1 VAEIDSWVEAQEF
14 QITLDAQGK
23 IIDYIDDDIRRVN
36 TPEERIRQKMT
47 QILHCEF
54 GYPISHIGLE
64 RSINIGREV
73 KRADIVVYNT
83 AEACA
88 SNNQGEIYIIA
99 EIKAPT
105 ILDSDGQLASYMSA
119 SSAQGGFWTNGNKI
133 DFYRKEPRTGNIVS
147 WLGIPKYEQ
156 AWDSIGKY
164 KKSDLIIPVD
174 LKLAFRRCHNAI
186 YRSGIDSEDIALDMV
201 RIILSKI
208 EDEASAK
215 EECDFHITPEEFSDE
230 KARDAACNRVRK
242 LFASVRDRYTDV
254 FTPTEEIT
262 ASNAQLAVVISQLQ
276 QYSFMDSPH
285 DVIGTAYEIYVASHL
300 KGERG
305 QYFTNRLVV
314 NMMVHMAAPSERDII
329 LDPACGS
336 GGFIL
341 AAMNHIFDTIDNS
354 SRSANSKEV
363 LKRNV
368 VHQLFGVDISPKLV
382 KIAKANMLLGK
393 DGHGGIEHANSLDAV
408 SKLSARFNELCG
420 EGKPSIILTNPPFGS
435 GHDLR
440 IKEPSIL
447 AQYRNGHQW
456 EVSSSGDVIYSD
468 KLNDRQ
474 GIAPELL
481 FLEKCLTW
489 IKDGGII
496 GIVMAKGQLDN
507 REALAIRKTICE
519 QAQILAVVNLHEDT
533 FEPFCGSK
541 ASVIFLKKQKQI
553 LLDYRIFMAIS
564 NKVGQ
569 TSRGEAIFKKDSEGN
584 PVIRNGQHILDED
597 LSEIAES
604 YQAFKNGTLVES
616 EFRYTIAFSDLDT
629 DSLSLN
635 PVHYLPQHNAA
646 FRKVITLGESDEF
659 EIHRLGDL
667 ARVYNGPRFKRPYAD
682 FGVTSGPTIRKYYTG
697 TALTQL
703 NSDNVKYLDSAK
715 ASPQVKK
722 QLDALTIYEG
732 YILVSDSGTLGRV
745 TYALK
750 QHDGHVATNNLIRI
764 VVDDVPLR
772 GYLYEFLQSELGQSL
787 MLKNAYGTNQEH
799 LEPDII
805 ADIPIPVPKD
815 RSLVEEIGNKVIS
828 SITELERSIESSKS
842 AKSLLMSTLDKP
854 CEIQHQEH
862 KAVEYNYEQQQD
874 VMKVAEEAA
883 PYGSNAN

>member
-1 VAEIDSWVEAQEF
+1 MAEIDSWIEAQEF

-23 IIDYIDDDIRRVN
+23 IIDYLDNEVRRPN

-54 GYPISHIGLE
+54 GYPTDCIGLE
-64 RSINIGREV
+64 RGINIGREV
-73 KRADIVVYNT
+73 KRADIVIYNN
-83 AEACA
+83 ASACA
-88 SNNQGEIYIIA
+88 SNNQGEIFLIA
-99 EIKAPT
+99 EVKAPT
-105 ILDSDGQLASYMSA
+105 ILDSDGQLTSYMSA

-133 DFYRKEPRTGNIVS
+133 DFYRKETGTGNIVS
-147 WLGIPKYEQ
+147 WLGIPKYQQ

-208 EDEASAK
+208 EDEASAR
-215 EECDFHITPEEFSDE
+215 EECDFHITPEEFADAT
-230 KARDAACNRVRK
+230 ARKAACTRVRR
-242 LFASVRDRYTDV
+242 LFYAVRDRYTDV
-254 FTPTEEIT
+254 FSPTEEIT
-262 ASNAQLAVVISQLQ
+262 ASDNQLAVVISQLQ

-285 DVIGTAYEIYVASHL
+285 DVIGTAYEVYVASHL

-305 QYFTNRLVV
+305 QYFTNRLVI
-314 NMMVHMAAPSERDII
+314 NMMVKMSSPSERDII

-341 AAMNHIFDTIDNS
+341 TAMNYIFDNIDAS
-354 SRSANSKEV
+354 SRTANAKEI

-382 KIAKANMLLGK
+382 KIAKANMLLGR
-393 DGHGGIEHANSLDAV
+393 DGHGGIEHANSLDSV

-420 EGKPSIILTNPPFGS
+420 IGKPSIILTNPPFGS
-435 GHDLR
+435 GYDLR
-440 IKEPSIL
+440 IKEASIL
-447 AQYRNGHQW
+447 SQYKNGHQW
-456 EVSSSGDVIYSD
+456 DLENNGELKYSE

-474 GIAPELL
+474 GVAPELL
-481 FLEKCLTW
+481 FLEKCLEW
-489 IKDGGII
+489 IKEDGII

-507 REALAIRKTICE
+507 REALAIRKTLCK
-519 QAQILAVVNLHEDT
+519 QAQILAVINLHEDT

-541 ASVIFLKKQKQI
+541 ASVIFFKKTQKTPKE
-553 LLDYRIFMAIS
+553 YRIFMAIS

-584 PVIRNGQHILDED
+584 PLIRNGQHILDED
-597 LSEIAES
+597 LSEIADS
-604 YQAFKNGTLVES
+604 YHAFTNGSLVES
-616 EFRYTIAFSDLDT
+616 EFRFTVAFSDLDE

-646 FRKVITLGESDEF
+646 FRKVITLGESDDF

-667 ARVYNGPRFKRPYAD
+667 AHVYNGPRFKRPYAD
-682 FGVTSGPTIRKYYTG
+682 LGVTEGPTIRKYFTG

-715 ASPQVKK
+715 ANKQVKK
-722 QLDALTIYEG
+722 QLDALTIYKG

-745 TYALK
+745 TYALD
-750 QHDGHVATNNLIRI
+750 QHNGHIATNNLIRI
-764 VVDDVPLR
+764 VVDDLPLR

-805 ADIPIPVPKD
+805 AEIPIPLPKD
-815 RSLVEEIGNKVIS
+815 RTVVEQIGNAVIA
-828 SITELERSIESSKS
+828 SINELERSIASSTK
-842 AKSLLMSTLDKP
+842 AKELL
-854 CEIQHQEH
+854 
-862 KAVEYNYEQQQD
+862 YN
-874 VMKVAEEAA
+874 KL
-883 PYGSNAN
+883 NN

>member
-1 VAEIDSWVEAQEF
+1 MADIDSWVEAQEF
-14 QITLDAQGK
+14 QITLDAEGR
-23 IIDYIDDDIRRVN
+23 IIDYLDNEIRRPN
-36 TPEERIRQKMT
+36 TPEERIRQKMV

-54 GYPISHIGLE
+54 GYPTSHIGIE
-64 RSINIGREV
+64 RAVNIGREV
-73 KRADIVVYNT
+73 KRADIIVYNNAT
-83 AEACA
+83 ACA
-88 SNNQGEIYIIA
+88 SNDQGNIQLIA
-99 EIKAPT
+99 ECKAPNV
-105 ILDSDGQLASYMSA
+105 LDSDGQLNSYMSA
-119 SSAQGGFWTNGNKI
+119 TSAQGGFWTNGNKI
-133 DFYRKEPRTGNIVS
+133 DFYRKDLVS
-147 WLGIPKYEQ
+147 GAIISWIGLPKYEQ

-164 KKSDLIIPVD
+164 RKGDLIVPVD

-186 YRSGIDSEDIALDMV
+186 YRTGIDSEDIALDMV

-208 EDEASAK
+208 EDESSAK
-215 EECDFHITPEEFSDE
+215 DECDFHITPEEFNDVH
-230 KARDAACNRVRK
+230 ARDVACERVRK
-242 LFASVRDRYTDV
+242 LFYAVRDRYKDV
-254 FTPTEEIT
+254 FSPTEEIT
-262 ASNAQLAVVISQLQ
+262 ASNSQLAVVISQLQ

-285 DVIGTAYEIYVASHL
+285 DVIGTAYETYVASHL

-314 NMMVHMAAPSERDII
+314 NMMVKMAAPTEKDII

-341 AAMNHIFDTIDNS
+341 TAMNYIFDNIDNS
-354 SRSANSKEV
+354 NRTANAKEV

-393 DGHGGIEHANSLDAV
+393 DGHGGIEHANSLD
-408 SKLSARFNELCG
+408 SINKLSARFNEICG
-420 EGKPSIILTNPPFGS
+420 AKKPRIILTNPPFGS

-440 IKEPSIL
+440 IKEPNIL
-447 AQYRNGHQW
+447 SQYRNGHQW
-456 EVSSSGDVIYSD
+456 EIGADGEVIYSD

-474 GIAPELL
+474 GVAPELL
-481 FLEKCLTW
+481 FMEKCLDW
-489 IKDGGII
+489 VKDDGII

-507 REALAIRKTICE
+507 REALAVRKTVC
-519 QAQILAVVNLHEDT
+519 QKAKILAVVNLHEDT

-541 ASVIFLKKQKQI
+541 ASVIFLQKKAVVPT
-553 LLDYRIFMAIS
+553 DYRIFMAIS

-584 PVIRNGQHILDED
+584 PIIKNGQHVLDED
-597 LSEIAES
+597 LSQIAEA
-604 YQAFKNGTLVES
+604 YQEFKNGVLVES
-616 EFRYTIAFSDLDT
+616 EFRYTVAFSDLDK
-629 DSLSLN
+629 DSLSFN

-646 FRKVITLGESDEF
+646 FRKVITLGEREEF
-659 EIHRLGDL
+659 EIHRLGDI
-667 ARVYNGPRFKRPYAD
+667 ARVFNGPRFKRPYAD
-682 FGVTSGPTIRKYYTG
+682 VGVTSGPTIRKYFTG

-703 NSDNVKYLDSAK
+703 NCDNVKYLDSAK

-722 QLDALTIYEG
+722 QLDALTIHKG

-745 TYALK
+745 TYALS

-764 VVDDVPLR
+764 IVDDIPLR

-805 ADIPIPVPKD
+805 AEIPIPVPKNRD
-815 RSLVEEIGNKVIS
+815 ILEQIGNSVI
-828 SITELERSIESSKS
+828 RSIEELENSIAS
-842 AKSLLMSTLDKP
+842 
-854 CEIQHQEH
+854 
-862 KAVEYNYEQQQD
+862 
-874 VMKVAEEAA
+874 
-883 PYGSNAN
+883 SNAAKDLLITTLE

>member
-1 VAEIDSWVEAQEF
+1 MADIDSWVEAQEF

-23 IIDYIDDDIRRVN
+23 IIDYIDNEVRRPN

-47 QILHCEF
+47 QLLHCEF
-54 GYPISHIGLE
+54 GYPVANIGIE

-73 KRADIVVYNT
+73 KRADIVVYNNS
-83 AEACA
+83 AACA
-88 SNNQGEIYIIA
+88 SNNQGEIYLIA

-105 ILDSDGQLASYMSA
+105 VLDSDGQLISYMSA
-119 SSAQGGFWTNGNKI
+119 TSAQGGFWTNGNKI
-133 DFYRKEPRTGNIVS
+133 DFYRKDPETGSVIS
-147 WLGIPKYEQ
+147 WLGIPKFEQ

-164 KKSDLIIPVD
+164 KKSDLIVPVD

-208 EDEASAK
+208 EDESSAK
-215 EECDFHITPEEFSDE
+215 EECEFHITPEEFASE
-230 KARDAACNRVRK
+230 RARDAACTRVRN
-242 LFASVRDRYTDV
+242 LFKSVRDRYTDV
-254 FTPTEEIT
+254 FSSSEAIT

-314 NMMVHMAAPSERDII
+314 NMMVKMAAPNERDII

-341 AAMNHIFDTIDNS
+341 SAMNYIFDNIDNS
-354 SRSANSKEV
+354 SRSTNSKEI

-393 DGHGGIEHANSLDAV
+393 DGHGGIEHANSLDSV
-408 SKLSARFNELCG
+408 EKLSAHFNELCG
-420 EGKPSIILTNPPFGS
+420 IEKPSIILTNPPFGS

-440 IKEPSIL
+440 IKDPLIL
-447 AQYRNGHQW
+447 SQYKNGYQW
-456 EVSSSGDVIYSD
+456 EIANDGSIVYSE

-481 FLEKCLTW
+481 FIEKCLSW
-489 IKDGGII
+489 VKEDGII

-507 REALAIRKTICE
+507 REAFAIRKTLCS
-519 QAQILAVVNLHEDT
+519 QAQILAVINLHEDT

-541 ASVIFLKKQKQI
+541 ASVIFLRKQKSI
-553 LLDYRIFMAIS
+553 PSDYRIFMAIS

-569 TSRGEAIFKKDSEGN
+569 TSRGEAIFKKDAEGN
-584 PVIRNGQHILDED
+584 PVIRNGQHIIDED
-597 LSEIAES
+597 LSEIADS
-604 YQAFKNGTLVES
+604 YQDFKNGALIEN
-616 EFRYTIAFSDLDT
+616 EFRYTLAFSDLDPDT
-629 DSLSLN
+629 LSLN

-646 FRKVITLGESDEF
+646 FRKVITLGESDNF
-659 EIHRLGDL
+659 EVHRLGDL
-667 ARVYNGPRFKRPYAD
+667 ARVYNGPRFKRPYAEL
-682 FGVTSGPTIRKYYTG
+682 GVTSGPTIRKYFTG

-715 ASPQVKK
+715 ATPQVKK
-722 QLDALTIYEG
+722 QLDALTIYRG

-745 TYALK
+745 TYALS

-764 VVDDVPLR
+764 VVDDIPLR

-805 ADIPIPVPKD
+805 SDIPIPVPKN
-815 RSLVEEIGNKVIS
+815 RNVIEEIGNAVIT
-828 SITELERSIESSKS
+828 SIDELENSIASSNS
-842 AKSLLMSTLDKP
+842 AKTLLQSALI
-854 CEIQHQEH
+854 E
-862 KAVEYNYEQQQD
+862 
-874 VMKVAEEAA
+874 
-883 PYGSNAN
+883 

>member
-1 VAEIDSWVEAQEF
+1 MADIDSWVESQEF
-14 QITLDAQGK
+14 QITLDAEGR
-23 IIDYIDDDIRRVN
+23 IIDYLDNEIRRPN
-36 TPEERIRQKMT
+36 TPEERIRQKMV

-54 GYPISHIGLE
+54 GYPTSHIGIE
-64 RSINIGREV
+64 RAVNIGREV
-73 KRADIVVYNT
+73 KRADIIVYNNAT
-83 AEACA
+83 ACS
-88 SNNQGEIYIIA
+88 SNDQGNIRLIA
-99 EIKAPT
+99 ECKAPNV
-105 ILDSDGQLASYMSA
+105 LDSDGQLNSYMSA
-119 SSAQGGFWTNGNKI
+119 TSAQGGFWTNGNKI
-133 DFYRKEPRTGNIVS
+133 DFYRKDLVS
-147 WLGIPKYEQ
+147 GAIISWIGLPKYEQ

-164 KKSDLIIPVD
+164 RKGDLIVPVD

-186 YRSGIDSEDIALDMV
+186 YRTGIDSEDIALDMV

-208 EDEASAK
+208 EDESSAND
-215 EECDFHITPEEFSDE
+215 ECDFHITPEEFNDVH
-230 KARDAACNRVRK
+230 ARDVACERVRK
-242 LFASVRDRYTDV
+242 LFYAVRDRYKDV
-254 FTPTEEIT
+254 FSTTEEIT
-262 ASNAQLAVVISQLQ
+262 ASNSQLAVVISQLQ

-285 DVIGTAYEIYVASHL
+285 DVIGTAYETYVASHL

-314 NMMVHMAAPSERDII
+314 NMMVKMAAPTEKDII

-341 AAMNHIFDTIDNS
+341 TAMNYIFDNIDNS
-354 SRSANSKEV
+354 NRTANVKEV

-393 DGHGGIEHANSLDAV
+393 DGHGGIEHANSLD
-408 SKLSARFNELCG
+408 SINKLSARFNEICG
-420 EGKPSIILTNPPFGS
+420 AKKPRIILTNPPFGS

-440 IKEPSIL
+440 IKEPNIL
-447 AQYRNGHQW
+447 SQYRNGHQW
-456 EVSSSGDVIYSD
+456 EIGADGEVIYSD

-474 GIAPELL
+474 GVAPELL
-481 FLEKCLTW
+481 FMEKCLDW
-489 IKDGGII
+489 VKDDGII

-507 REALAIRKTICE
+507 REALAVRKTVC
-519 QAQILAVVNLHEDT
+519 QKAKILAVVNLHEDT

-541 ASVIFLKKQKQI
+541 ASVIFLQKKAVVPT
-553 LLDYRIFMAIS
+553 DYRIFMAIS

-584 PVIRNGQHILDED
+584 PIIKNGQHVLDED
-597 LSEIAES
+597 LSQIAEA
-604 YQAFKNGTLVES
+604 YQEFKNGVLVES
-616 EFRYTIAFSDLDT
+616 EFRYTVAFSDLDK
-629 DSLSLN
+629 DSLSFN

-646 FRKVITLGESDEF
+646 FRKVITLGEREEF
-659 EIHRLGDL
+659 EIHRLGDI
-667 ARVYNGPRFKRPYAD
+667 ARVFNGPRFKRPYAD
-682 FGVTSGPTIRKYYTG
+682 VGVTSGPTIRKYFTG

-703 NSDNVKYLDSAK
+703 NCDNVKYLDSAK

-722 QLDALTIYEG
+722 QLDALTIHKG

-745 TYALK
+745 TYALS

-764 VVDDVPLR
+764 IVDDIPLR

-805 ADIPIPVPKD
+805 AEIPIPVPKNRD
-815 RSLVEEIGNKVIS
+815 ILEQIGNSVI
-828 SITELERSIESSKS
+828 RSIEELENSIAS
-842 AKSLLMSTLDKP
+842 
-854 CEIQHQEH
+854 
-862 KAVEYNYEQQQD
+862 
-874 VMKVAEEAA
+874 
-883 PYGSNAN
+883 SNAAKDLLITTLE

>member
-1 VAEIDSWVEAQEF
+1 MAEIDSWVEAQEF

-23 IIDYIDDDIRRVN
+23 IIDYIDNQTRRPN

-54 GYPISHIGLE
+54 GYPVAHIGLE
-64 RSINIGREV
+64 RSIHIGREV
-73 KRADIVVYNT
+73 KRADIVVYNS
-83 AEACA
+83 ADACA
-88 SNNQGEIYIIA
+88 ANNQGEIYLIA

-105 ILDSDGQLASYMSA
+105 VSDSDEQLTSYISA

-133 DFYRKEPRTGNIVS
+133 DFYRKEAGTGQIIT

-164 KKSDLIIPVD
+164 KKSDLIVPVD

-215 EECDFHITPEEFSDE
+215 EECDFHITPEEFADE
-230 KARDAACNRVRK
+230 GARDAACSRVRR
-242 LFASVRDRYTDV
+242 LFEAVRDRYTDV

-314 NMMVHMAAPSERDII
+314 NMMVKMAAPTERDII

-341 AAMNHIFDTIDNS
+341 AAMNYIFDNIDKS
-354 SRSANSKEV
+354 SRSANAKEV
-363 LKRNV
+363 LKRNTV
-368 VHQLFGVDISPKLV
+368 YRLFGVDISPKLV

-393 DGHGGIEHANSLDAV
+393 DGHGGIEHANSLDSV
-408 SKLSARFNELCG
+408 SNLSARFNELCG
-420 EGKPSIILTNPPFGS
+420 VGKPSIILTNPPFGS

-440 IKEPSIL
+440 IKEDSIL
-447 AQYRNGHQW
+447 SQYRNGHQW
-456 EVSSSGDVIYSD
+456 EVAESGEILYSD

-474 GIAPELL
+474 GVAPELL
-481 FLEKCLTW
+481 FLEKCLAW
-489 IKDGGII
+489 VKEGGII

-507 REALAIRKTICE
+507 REALAVRKTICRR
-519 QAQILAVVNLHEDT
+519 AQILAVINLHEDT

-541 ASVIFLKKQKQI
+541 ASVIFLRKQREVPA
-553 LLDYRIFMAIS
+553 DYRIFMAIS

-569 TSRGEAIFKKDSEGN
+569 TSRGEAIFKKDAEGS
-584 PVIRNGQHILDED
+584 PVIRSGQHILDED

-604 YQAFKNGTLVES
+604 YQEFKNGTLTES
-616 EFRYTIAFSDLDT
+616 EFRYTVAFSDLDSE
-629 DSLSLN
+629 SLSLN
-635 PVHYLPQHNAA
+635 PVRYLPQHNAA
-646 FRKVITLGESDEF
+646 LRKVITLGESDKF
-659 EIHRLGDL
+659 EIHRLGDI

-682 FGVTSGPTIRKYYTG
+682 FGVTSGPTIRKYFTG

-703 NSDNVKYLDSAK
+703 NSDNVKYLDTAK
-715 ASPQVKK
+715 ANVQVKK
-722 QLDALTIYEG
+722 QLDALTIYQG

-745 TYALK
+745 TYALS

-764 VVDDVPLR
+764 VVDDIPLR

-815 RSLVEEIGNKVIS
+815 RAVIEEIGNTVIH
-828 SITELERSIESSKS
+828 SIAELERSIAFGNN
-842 AKSLLMSTLDKP
+842 AKSLL
-854 CEIQHQEH
+854 Q
-862 KAVEYNYEQQQD
+862 
-874 VMKVAEEAA
+874 
-883 PYGSNAN
+883 NALGD

>member
-1 VAEIDSWVEAQEF
+1 MAEIDSWVEAQEF

-23 IIDYIDDDIRRVN
+23 IIDYIDNSIRRQN
-36 TPEERIRQKMT
+36 TPEERIRQKMV
-47 QILHCEF
+47 QILHCEL
-54 GYPISHIGLE
+54 GYPISHIGIE
-64 RSINIGREV
+64 RSINIGREI
-73 KRADIVVYNT
+73 KRADIVVYNSPL
-83 AEACA
+83 ACA
-88 SNNQGEIYIIA
+88 NNNQGEIYLIS

-105 ILDSDGQLASYMSA
+105 VSDTDGQLISYMSA

-133 DFYRKEPRTGNIVS
+133 IFYRKDKSGNLID
-147 WLGIPKYEQ
+147 WLGVPKYQQ

-164 KKSDLIIPVD
+164 KKSDLIVPVD

-208 EDEASAK
+208 EDEASSRD
-215 EECDFHITPEEFSDE
+215 ECDFHITPEEFAKDST
-230 KARDAACNRVRK
+230 RDAACTRVRK
-242 LFASVRDRYTDV
+242 LFCAVRDRYKDV
-254 FTPTEEIT
+254 FSPNEEIT

-314 NMMVHMAAPSERDII
+314 NMMVKMAAPTEKDII

-336 GGFIL
+336 VGFIL
-341 AAMNHIFDTIDNS
+341 TAMNYIFDCIDNS

-393 DGHGGIEHANSLDAV
+393 DGHGGIEHANSLDDV
-408 SKLSARFNELCG
+408 SKLSAHFNEICG
-420 EGKPSIILTNPPFGS
+420 LGKPDIILTNPPFGS

-440 IKEPSIL
+440 VKEPGIL
-447 AQYRNGHQW
+447 SQYRVGFQW
-456 EVSSSGDVIYSD
+456 EISDNGDIDYSD

-481 FLEKCLTW
+481 FLEKCLEW
-489 IKDGGII
+489 VKDDGII

-507 REALAIRKTICE
+507 REAFAVRKTICKK
-519 QAQILAVVNLHEDT
+519 AKILAVINLHEDT

-541 ASVIFLKKQKQI
+541 ASVIFLQKAKKI
-553 LLDYRIFMAIS
+553 PTDYRIFMAIS

-569 TSRGEAIFKKDSEGN
+569 TSRGEAIFKKDSDGS
-584 PVIRNGQHILDED
+584 PIIKNGQHILDED

-604 YQAFKNGTLVES
+604 YQAFKTGSLVES

-629 DSLSLN
+629 DTLSLN

-646 FRKVITLGESDEF
+646 FKRVITLGEGDDF

-667 ARVYNGPRFKRPYAD
+667 ANVYNGPRFKRPYAD
-682 FGVTSGPTIRKYYTG
+682 LGVKSGPNIRKYFTG

-703 NSDNVKYLDSAK
+703 NCDNVKYLDSSK

-722 QLDALTIYEG
+722 QLEALTIYKG

-745 TYALK
+745 TYALQ

-764 VVDDVPLR
+764 VVDDLSLR

-799 LEPDII
+799 LEPDVI
-805 ADIPIPVPKD
+805 AEIPIPVPKD
-815 RSLVEEIGNKVIS
+815 GSIIDRIGKSVIE
-828 SITELERSIESSKS
+828 SIECLERSILANDN
-842 AKSLLMSTLDKP
+842 AKAQLL
-854 CEIQHQEH
+854 
-862 KAVEYNYEQQQD
+862 
-874 VMKVAEEAA
+874 
-883 PYGSNAN
+883 NALKE

>member
-1 VAEIDSWVEAQEF
+1 MAEIDSWVEAQEF

-23 IIDYIDDDIRRVN
+23 IIDYIDNSIRRPN

-47 QILHCEF
+47 QILHGEF
-54 GYPISHIGLE
+54 GYPIANIGLE
-64 RSINIGREV
+64 RGINIGREI
-73 KRADIVVYNT
+73 KRADIVVYNNAT
-83 AEACA
+83 ACA
-88 SNNQGEIYIIA
+88 SNNQGEIYLIA

-105 ILDSDGQLASYMSA
+105 VKESDGQLASYMSA

-133 DFYRKEPRTGNIVS
+133 DFYRKEVGTGKIIS
-147 WLGIPKYEQ
+147 WIGIPKCEQ
-156 AWDSIGKY
+156 TWDSIGKY
-164 KKSDLIIPVD
+164 KKSDLIVPVD

-215 EECDFHITPEEFSDE
+215 EECDFHITPEEFANE
-230 KARDAACNRVRK
+230 TARNVACMRVRH
-242 LFASVRDRYTDV
+242 LFYNVRDRYKDV
-254 FTPTEEIT
+254 FMPTEEIT
-262 ASNAQLAVVISQLQ
+262 ASNVQLAIVIAQLQ

-314 NMMVHMAAPSERDII
+314 NMMVKMAAPTEKDII

-341 AAMNHIFDTIDNS
+341 TAMNYIFDNIDNS
-354 SRSANSKEV
+354 TRSVNSKEV

-368 VHQLFGVDISPKLV
+368 VHQLFGIDISPKLV

-393 DGHGGIEHANSLDAV
+393 DGHGGIEHANSLDSV
-408 SKLSARFNELCG
+408 STLSAHFNELCG
-420 EGKPSIILTNPPFGS
+420 IEKPNIILTNPPFGS

-440 IKEPSIL
+440 IKEANIL
-447 AQYRNGHQW
+447 SQYKNGYQW
-456 EVSSSGDVIYSD
+456 ETSANGNIVYSD
-468 KLNDRQ
+468 KLNERQ

-481 FLEKCLTW
+481 FLEKCLKW
-489 IKDGGII
+489 VKEDGII

-507 REALAIRKTICE
+507 REAFAIRKTICT

-541 ASVIFLKKQKQI
+541 ASVIFLRKQAHI
-553 LLDYRIFMAIS
+553 PSDYRIFMAIS

-569 TSRGEAIFKKDSEGN
+569 TSRGESIFKKDAEGN
-584 PVIRNGQHILDED
+584 PIIRNGQHILDED
-597 LSEIAES
+597 LSEIAQS
-604 YQAFKNGTLVES
+604 YKEFQNGTLVES
-616 EFRYTIAFSDLDT
+616 EFRYTISFSELDSDT
-629 DSLSLN
+629 VSLN
-635 PVHYLPQHNAA
+635 PVHYLPQYNAA
-646 FRKVITLGESDEF
+646 FRRVITLGESDDF

-682 FGVTSGPTIRKYYTG
+682 LGVTSGPTIRKYFTG

-715 ASPQVKK
+715 ANSQVKK
-722 QLDALTIYEG
+722 QLEALTIYRG

-745 TYALK
+745 TYALT
-750 QHDGHVATNNLIRI
+750 QHDGHVATNNLIRV
-764 VVDDVPLR
+764 VVDDISLR
-772 GYLYEFLQSELGQSL
+772 GYIYEFLQSELGQSL

-805 ADIPIPVPKD
+805 AEIPIPVPKD
-815 RSLVEEIGNKVIS
+815 RKIVEKIGNMVIAS
-828 SITELERSIESSKS
+828 VDELERSITSGNG
-842 AKSLLMSTLDKP
+842 AKSLLLSILG
-854 CEIQHQEH
+854 Q
-862 KAVEYNYEQQQD
+862 
-874 VMKVAEEAA
+874 
-883 PYGSNAN
+883 

>member
-1 VAEIDSWVEAQEF
+1 MAETDSWVEAQEF
-14 QITLDAQGK
+14 QITLDSQGK
-23 IIDYIDDDIRRVN
+23 IIDYLDNDVRRSN
-36 TPEERIRQKMT
+36 TPEERIRQKMV
-47 QILHCEF
+47 QIVHCEF
-54 GYPISHIGLE
+54 GYPLTHIGLE
-64 RSINIGREV
+64 RAINMGRET
-73 KRADIVVYNT
+73 KRADIVIYNT
-83 AEACA
+83 ATACA
-88 SNNQGEIYIIA
+88 SNDQGNIFLIA
-99 EIKAPT
+99 EVKSPS
-105 ILDSDGQLASYMSA
+105 ILDSDGQLNSYMSA
-119 SSAQGGFWTNGNKI
+119 TSAQGGFWTNGNKI
-133 DFYRKEPRTGNIVS
+133 DFYRKDLSTGIINS
-147 WLGIPKYEQ
+147 WLGLPKYQQ

-208 EDEASAK
+208 EDESSAN
-215 EECDFHITPEEFSDE
+215 EECTFHITPEEFENDRM
-230 KARDAACNRVRK
+230 KDAACTRVRK
-242 LFASVRDRYTDV
+242 LFNSVRDRYKDV
-254 FTPTEEIT
+254 FSATEEIT
-262 ASNAQLAVVISQLQ
+262 ASNSQLAVVISQLQ

-314 NMMVHMAAPSERDII
+314 NMMVKMAAPTEKDII

-341 AAMNHIFDTIDNS
+341 TAMNYIFDCIDSS
-354 SRSANSKEV
+354 SRTANAKEV

-368 VHQLFGVDISPKLV
+368 VHQLFGIDISPKLV

-393 DGHGGIEHANSLDAV
+393 DGHGGIEHANSLDKV
-408 SKLSARFNELCG
+408 NKLTARFIELCG
-420 EGKPSIILTNPPFGS
+420 IGKPNIILTNPPFGS

-440 IKEPSIL
+440 IKEPTIL
-447 AQYRNGHQW
+447 SQYKNGYQW
-456 EVSSSGDVIYSD
+456 DIGENGWPIYSE

-474 GIAPELL
+474 GVAPELL
-481 FLEKCLTW
+481 FLEKCLDW
-489 IKDGGII
+489 VKDEGIV

-507 REALAIRKTICE
+507 REALSVRKTVCHK
-519 QAQILAVVNLHEDT
+519 AQILAVINLHEDT

-541 ASVIFLKKQKQI
+541 ASVIFLKKTKKI
-553 LLDYRIFMAIS
+553 PTDYRIFMAIS

-584 PVIRNGQHILDED
+584 PIIKAGQHILDED
-597 LSEIAES
+597 LSEIANS
-604 YQAFKNGTLVES
+604 YHSFVNGTLIES
-616 EFRYTIAFSDLDT
+616 EFRYTVAFSELDST
-629 DSLSLN
+629 SLSLN

-646 FRKVITLGESDEF
+646 FMKVLMLGEREDF

-667 ARVYNGPRFKRPYAD
+667 ANVFNGPRFKRPYAEL
-682 FGVTSGPTIRKYYTG
+682 GITSGPTIRKYFTG

-703 NSDNVKYLDSAK
+703 NSENVKYLDDSK

-722 QLDALTIYEG
+722 QLDALTIYKG

-745 TYALK
+745 TYALS

-764 VVDDVPLR
+764 VTEDIPLR
-772 GYLYEFLQSELGQSL
+772 GYLYQFLQSELGQSL

-799 LEPDII
+799 LEPDVI
-805 ADIPIPVPKD
+805 AEIPIPIPKD
-815 RSLVEEIGNKVIS
+815 RSLIEKIGNTVIK
-828 SITELERSIESSKS
+828 SIDELECSIEAGND
-842 AKSLLMSTLDKP
+842 AKSILL
-854 CEIQHQEH
+854 
-862 KAVEYNYEQQQD
+862 
-874 VMKVAEEAA
+874 AA
-883 PYGSNAN
+883 LE

>member
-1 VAEIDSWVEAQEF
+1 MIKGDYPMAELENWIEAQEF
-14 QITLDAQGK
+14 QITLDSQGK
-23 IIDYIDDDIRRVN
+23 IIDYIDNEIHRSN

-54 GYPISHIGLE
+54 GYPIENIGIE
-64 RSINIGREV
+64 RCINIGREI
-73 KRADIVVYNT
+73 KRADIVIYNN
-83 AEACA
+83 ASACA
-88 SNNQGEIYIIA
+88 DNRQGEIFLIA
-99 EIKAPT
+99 EIKSPA
-105 ILDSDGQLASYMSA
+105 ILDSDGQLDSYISA
-119 SSAQGGFWTNGNKI
+119 SSAQGGFWTNGNRI
-133 DFYRKEPRTGNIVS
+133 DFYRKDTTSGTIIP

-164 KKSDLIIPVD
+164 KKSDLIVPVD

-208 EDEASAK
+208 EDEASPK
-215 EECDFHITPEEFSDE
+215 EECDFHITPEEFADDN
-230 KARDAACNRVRK
+230 ARDAACNRVRH
-242 LFASVRDRYTDV
+242 LFSAVRDRYKDV
-254 FTPTEEIT
+254 FSPSEGIT

-314 NMMVHMAAPSERDII
+314 NMMVKMAAPTEKDII

-336 GGFIL
+336 GGFL
-341 AAMNHIFDTIDNS
+341 LNAMNYLFDSIDKS
-354 SRSANSKEV
+354 SRSNNAKEV
-363 LKRNV
+363 LKRNI
-368 VHQLFGVDISPKLV
+368 VHQLFGIDISPKLV

-393 DGHGGIEHANSLDAV
+393 DGHIGIEHGNSLDSI
-408 SKLSARFNELCG
+408 SKLSTRFNELCG
-420 EGKPSIILTNPPFGS
+420 IEKPSIILTNPPFGA

-447 AQYRNGHQW
+447 AQYKNGHQW
-456 EVSSSGDVIYSD
+456 ELLNNKEIKYSE

-481 FLEKCLTW
+481 FLEKCLAW
-489 IKDGGII
+489 IREGGII

-507 REALAIRKTICE
+507 REAFAIRKTICS
-519 QAQILAVVNLHEDT
+519 QAQILAVINLHEDT

-541 ASVIFLKKQKQI
+541 ASVIFLKKQKHIQP
-553 LLDYRIFMAIS
+553 DYRIFMAIS

-597 LSEIAES
+597 LSEIADS
-604 YQAFKNGTLVES
+604 YLNFKNGSLIES
-616 EFRYTIAFSDLDT
+616 EFRYTIAYSDLDSET
-629 DSLSLN
+629 LSLN

-646 FRKVITLGESDEF
+646 LRKVLTLGESDHF

-682 FGVTSGPTIRKYYTG
+682 FGITSGPTIRKYFTG

-715 ASPQVKK
+715 ANAQVKK
-722 QLDALTIYEG
+722 QLDALTIHQG

-745 TYALK
+745 TYALS

-764 VVDDVPLR
+764 VIDDIPLR
-772 GYLYEFLQSELGQSL
+772 GYIYEFLQSELGQSL

-805 ADIPIPVPKD
+805 ADIPIPVPKE
-815 RSLVEEIGNKVIS
+815 RALLEQIGTSVIA
-828 SITELERSIESSKS
+828 SIEELEKSISLRNAAGNLLSS
-842 AKSLLMSTLDKP
+842 AIGD
-854 CEIQHQEH
+854 
-862 KAVEYNYEQQQD
+862 
-874 VMKVAEEAA
+874 
-883 PYGSNAN
+883 

>member
-1 VAEIDSWVEAQEF
+1 
-14 QITLDAQGK
+14 
-23 IIDYIDDDIRRVN
+23 
-36 TPEERIRQKMT
+36 M
-47 QILHCEF
+47 
-54 GYPISHIGLE
+54 
-64 RSINIGREV
+64 
-73 KRADIVVYNT
+73 
-83 AEACA
+83 
-88 SNNQGEIYIIA
+88 IA
-99 EIKAPT
+99 EVKAPT
-105 ILDSDGQLASYMSA
+105 ILDSDGQLVSYMSA
-119 SSAQGGFWTNGNKI
+119 SSAQGGFWTNGNRI
-133 DFYRKEPRTGNIVS
+133 DFYRKETGTGNIIS
-147 WLGIPKYEQ
+147 WLGIPKHEQ

-215 EECDFHITPEEFSDE
+215 EECDFHITPEEFADE
-230 KARDAACNRVRK
+230 AARNVACARVRR
-242 LFASVRDRYTDV
+242 LFAAVRDRYTDV
-254 FTPTEEIT
+254 FSPTEEIT

-285 DVIGTAYEIYVASHL
+285 DVIGTAYEVYVASHL

-305 QYFTNRLVV
+305 QYFTNRLVI
-314 NMMVHMAAPSERDII
+314 NMMVRMAAPTERDII

-341 AAMNHIFDTIDNS
+341 SAMNYVFDTIDKS
-354 SRSANSKEV
+354 SRSLTAKEV

-368 VHQLFGVDISPKLV
+368 VHQLFGIDISPKLV

-393 DGHGGIEHANSLDAV
+393 DGHGGIEHANSLDSIV
-408 SKLSARFNELCG
+408 KLSPHFNDLCG
-420 EGKPSIILTNPPFGS
+420 LGKPSIILTNPPFGS

-440 IKEPSIL
+440 IKERIIL
-447 AQYRNGHQW
+447 SQYKSGYQW
-456 EVSSSGDVIYSD
+456 EVSDSGDIIYSD
-468 KLNDRQ
+468 RLNDKQ

-481 FLEKCLTW
+481 FLEKCLEW
-489 IKDGGII
+489 VKEGGIV

-507 REALAIRKTICE
+507 REALAVRKMICRR
-519 QAQILAVVNLHEDT
+519 AQILAVINLHEDT

-541 ASVIFLKKQKQI
+541 ASVIFMRKQSQI
-553 LLDYRIFMAIS
+553 LPDYRIFMAIS

-569 TSRGEAIFKKDSEGN
+569 TSRGEAIFKKDAEGN
-584 PVIRNGQHILDED
+584 PVIRNGQHLLDED
-597 LSEIAES
+597 LSEIADS
-604 YQAFKNGTLVES
+604 YQAFKNGTLIES
-616 EFRYTIAFSDLDT
+616 EFRYTIAFSDLDP

-646 FRKVITLGESDEF
+646 FRKVITLGESDDF

-667 ARVYNGPRFKRPYAD
+667 AHVFNGPRFKRPYAD
-682 FGVTSGPTIRKYYTG
+682 LGVTSGLTIRKYFTG

-703 NSDNVKYLDSAK
+703 NSDNVKYLDSSK
-715 ASPQVKK
+715 ASKQVKK
-722 QLDALTIYEG
+722 QLEALTIYRG
-732 YILVSDSGTLGRV
+732 YILISDSGTLGRV
-745 TYALK
+745 TYALS
-750 QHDGHVATNNLIRI
+750 QHDGHVATNNLIRV
-764 VVDDVPLR
+764 VVDDIPLR

-815 RSLVEEIGNKVIS
+815 RAIVKQIGETVIS
-828 SITELERSIESSKS
+828 SIEELERSIVSSTS
-842 AKSLLMSTLDKP
+842 AKNMLLSTLGD
-854 CEIQHQEH
+854 
-862 KAVEYNYEQQQD
+862 
-874 VMKVAEEAA
+874 
-883 PYGSNAN
+883 

>member
-1 VAEIDSWVEAQEF
+1 MAEIDSWVEAQEF
-14 QITLDAQGK
+14 QITLDSQGK
-23 IIDYIDDDIRRVN
+23 IIDYLMPETKRLN
-36 TPEERIRQKMT
+36 TPEERIRQKMV
-47 QILHCEF
+47 QIIHCEF
-54 GYPISHIGLE
+54 GYPKELIGLE
-64 RSINIGREV
+64 RGINIGREV
-73 KRADIVVYNT
+73 KRADIVIYNT
-83 AEACA
+83 PEACA
-88 SNNQGEIYIIA
+88 SNDQGNIYIVA
-99 EIKAPT
+99 ETKAPT
-105 ILDSDGQLASYMSA
+105 VLESDGQLDSYMSA

-133 DFYRKEPRTGNIVS
+133 DFYRKDLKTGAIES
-147 WLGIPKYEQ
+147 WLGIPKYQQ

-208 EDEASAK
+208 EDEASAND
-215 EECDFHITPEEFSDE
+215 ECEFHITPEEFAKKES
-230 KARDAACNRVRK
+230 RDAACDRVRR
-242 LFASVRDRYTDV
+242 LFAAVRDRYQDV
-254 FTPTEEIT
+254 FSPTEEIT
-262 ASNAQLAVVISQLQ
+262 ASNGQLAIVISQLQ

-285 DVIGTAYEIYVASHL
+285 DVIGTAYEVYVASHL

-314 NMMVHMAAPSERDII
+314 NMMVKMVNPSARDII

-341 AAMNHIFDTIDNS
+341 TAMNYIFDKIDNS
-354 SRSANSKEV
+354 SRTANAKEV

-393 DGHGGIEHANSLDAV
+393 DGHGGIEHANSLDDV
-408 SKLSARFNELCG
+408 KNLSARFNDICG
-420 EGKPSIILTNPPFGS
+420 IEKPDIILTNPPFGS

-440 IKEPSIL
+440 IKDPAIL
-447 AQYRNGHQW
+447 SQYENGHQW
-456 EVSSSGDVIYSD
+456 VVNKDNEILYSN

-481 FLEKCLTW
+481 FVEKCLKW
-489 IKDGGII
+489 VKPNGII

-507 REALAIRKTICE
+507 REALAVRRMICDK
-519 QAQILAVVNLHEDT
+519 AQILAVVNLHEDT

-541 ASVIFLKKQKQI
+541 ASVIFLQKKI
-553 LLDYRIFMAIS
+553 SVPSDYRIFMAIS

-584 PVIRNGQHILDED
+584 PIVKNGHHVLDED
-597 LSEIAES
+597 LSDIADS
-604 YQAFKNGTLVES
+604 YNNFKEGNLVEN
-616 EFRYTIAFSDLDT
+616 EFRYTIAFSDLDK
-629 DSLSLN
+629 DLWSFN

-646 FRKVITLGESDEF
+646 FKRVITLGERDDF
-659 EIHRLGDL
+659 EIHRLGDI
-667 ARVYNGPRFKRPYAD
+667 ANVFNGPRFKRPYAD
-682 FGVTSGPTIRKYYTG
+682 TGVTEGPTIRKYFTG

-715 ASPQVKK
+715 ATKQQKK
-722 QLDALTIYEG
+722 QLDALTIYKG

-745 TYALK
+745 TYALE
-750 QHDGHVATNNLIRI
+750 QHNGHVATNNLIRI
-764 VVDDVPLR
+764 VVDDLALR
-772 GYLYEFLQSELGQSL
+772 GYLYEFLQSSLGQSL

-815 RSLVEEIGNKVIS
+815 RKKLEEIGLAVIN
-828 SITELERSIESSKS
+828 SIDELEKSI
-842 AKSLLMSTLDKP
+842 SLGKQARLLLDKT
-854 CEIQHQEH
+854 
-862 KAVEYNYEQQQD
+862 
-874 VMKVAEEAA
+874 MK
-883 PYGSNAN
+883 

>member
-1 VAEIDSWVEAQEF
+1 MGEIDSWVEAQEF

-23 IIDYIDDDIRRVN
+23 IIDYIDSEIRRPN

-54 GYPISHIGLE
+54 GYPLANIGLE
-64 RSINIGREV
+64 RSIHIGREI
-73 KRADIVVYNT
+73 KRADIVVYNN
-83 AEACA
+83 AAACV
-88 SNNQGEIYIIA
+88 SNNQGEIYLVA
-99 EIKAPT
+99 EAKAPN
-105 ILDSDGQLASYMSA
+105 ILDSDGQMFSYISA

-133 DFYRKEPRTGNIVS
+133 DFYRKESRTGNIIS

-164 KKSDLIIPVD
+164 KKSDLIVPVD

-215 EECDFHITPEEFSDE
+215 DECDFHITPEEFANA
-230 KARDAACNRVRK
+230 KARDAACARVRR
-242 LFASVRDRYTDV
+242 LFNAVRDRYTDV

-285 DVIGTAYEIYVASHL
+285 DVIGTAYETYVASHL

-305 QYFTNRLVV
+305 QYFTNRLVI
-314 NMMVHMAAPSERDII
+314 NMMVKMAAPTERDII

-341 AAMNHIFDTIDNS
+341 SAMNYVFDCIDKS
-354 SRSANSKEV
+354 SRSSNSKEV

-393 DGHGGIEHANSLDAV
+393 DGHGGIEHANSLDSI
-408 SKLSARFNELCG
+408 SKLSAHFNELCG
-420 EGKPSIILTNPPFGS
+420 IEKPSIILTKPPFGS

-447 AQYRNGHQW
+447 IQYKNGYQW
-456 EVSSSGDVIYSD
+456 DVSEKGNIVYSD

-481 FLEKCLTW
+481 FLEKCLAW
-489 IKDGGII
+489 VKDGGII

-507 REALAIRKTICE
+507 REALAIRKTVCN
-519 QAQILAVVNLHEDT
+519 QAQILAVINLHEDT

-541 ASVIFLKKQKQI
+541 ASVIFLKKQKHI
-553 LLDYRIFMAIS
+553 SPDYRIFMAIS

-584 PVIRNGQHILDED
+584 PIIRNGQHILDED
-597 LSEIAES
+597 LSEIADS
-604 YQAFKNGTLVES
+604 YLEFKNGTLVES
-616 EFRYTIAFSDLDT
+616 EFRYTIAFSDLDS

-646 FRKVITLGESDEF
+646 FRKVITLGESDDF

-667 ARVYNGPRFKRPYAD
+667 ARVFNGPRFKRPYAD
-682 FGVTSGPTIRKYYTG
+682 LGVTSGPTIRKYYTG

-715 ASPQVKK
+715 ASPQVRK
-722 QLDALTIYEG
+722 QLDALTIYRG

-745 TYALK
+745 TYALS
-750 QHDGHVATNNLIRI
+750 QHNGHVATNNLIRI
-764 VVDDVPLR
+764 VVDDIPLR
-772 GYLYEFLQSELGQSL
+772 GYLYEFLKSDLGQSL

-805 ADIPIPVPKD
+805 AEIPIPVPKD
-815 RSLVEEIGNKVIS
+815 RAVIEQIGNAVIA
-828 SITELERSIESSKS
+828 SIDELERSIASSNS
-842 AKSLLMSTLDKP
+842 AKSMLLSTLG
-854 CEIQHQEH
+854 E
-862 KAVEYNYEQQQD
+862 
-874 VMKVAEEAA
+874 
-883 PYGSNAN
+883 

>member
-1 VAEIDSWVEAQEF
+1 MAEIDNWVEAQEF

-23 IIDYIDDDIRRVN
+23 IIDYIDNETRRPN
-36 TPEERIRQKMT
+36 TPEERIRQKMV

-54 GYPISHIGLE
+54 GYPIANIGLE
-64 RSINIGREV
+64 RAINIGREI
-73 KRADIVVYNT
+73 KRADIIVYNNAT
-83 AEACA
+83 ACA
-88 SNNQGEIYIIA
+88 SNNQGEIYLIA

-105 ILDSDGQLASYMSA
+105 VLDSDGQLDSYMSA

-133 DFYRKEPRTGNIVS
+133 DFYRKEAGTGNIVS
-147 WLGIPKYEQ
+147 WLGIPKFEQ

-164 KKSDLIIPVD
+164 KKSDLIVPVD

-215 EECDFHITPEEFSDE
+215 DECDFHIT
-230 KARDAACNRVRK
+230 RVRR
-242 LFASVRDRYTDV
+242 LFNAVRDRYTDV
-254 FTPTEEIT
+254 FSPTEEIT

-314 NMMVHMAAPSERDII
+314 NMMVKMAAPTERDII

-341 AAMNHIFDTIDNS
+341 TAMNYIFDCIDTS
-354 SRSANSKEV
+354 SRTQNSKEV

-393 DGHGGIEHANSLDAV
+393 DGHGGIEHANSLDSV

-420 EGKPSIILTNPPFGS
+420 IGKPNIILTNPPFGS

-440 IKEPSIL
+440 IKEPNIL
-447 AQYRNGHQW
+447 SQYKNGHQW
-456 EVSSSGDVIYSD
+456 ESSDNVEIAYSD
-468 KLNDRQ
+468 KLMDRQ
-474 GIAPELL
+474 GVAPELL
-481 FLEKCLTW
+481 FLEKCLSW
-489 IKDGGII
+489 VKEGGII

-507 REALAIRKTICE
+507 REALAIRKTICT
-519 QAQILAVVNLHEDT
+519 QAQILAVINLHEDT

-541 ASVIFLKKQKQI
+541 ASVIFLRKQTRP
-553 LLDYRIFMAIS
+553 LSDYRIFMAIS

-569 TSRGEAIFKKDSEGN
+569 TSRGEAIIKKDSEGN
-584 PVIRNGQHILDED
+584 PIIRNGQHILDED
-597 LSEIAES
+597 LSEIADS
-604 YQAFKNGTLVES
+604 YQEFKNGTLVES
-616 EFRYTIAFSDLDT
+616 EFRYTIAFSDLDSDT
-629 DSLSLN
+629 LSLN

-646 FRKVITLGESDEF
+646 FRRVITLGESDNF
-659 EIHRLGDL
+659 ELHRLGDL

-682 FGVTSGPTIRKYYTG
+682 IGVTSGPTIRKYFTG

-703 NSDNVKYLDSAK
+703 NSDNVKYLDSSK
-715 ASPQVKK
+715 ASSQVKK
-722 QLDALTIYEG
+722 QLDALTIHQG

-745 TYALK
+745 TYALS

-815 RSLVEEIGNKVIS
+815 RTVIEKIGNAVIA
-828 SITELERSIESSKS
+828 SIDELERSIASSNS
-842 AKSLLMSTLDKP
+842 AKSMLSESLG
-854 CEIQHQEH
+854 E
-862 KAVEYNYEQQQD
+862 
-874 VMKVAEEAA
+874 
-883 PYGSNAN
+883 

>member
-1 VAEIDSWVEAQEF
+1 MADIDSWVEAQEF
-14 QITLDAQGK
+14 QITLDAEGR
-23 IIDYIDDDIRRVN
+23 IIDYLDNEIRRPN
-36 TPEERIRQKMT
+36 TPEERIRQKMV

-54 GYPISHIGLE
+54 GYPTSHIGIE
-64 RSINIGREV
+64 RAVNIGREV
-73 KRADIVVYNT
+73 KRADIIVYNNAT
-83 AEACA
+83 ACA
-88 SNNQGEIYIIA
+88 SNDQGNIRLIA
-99 EIKAPT
+99 ECKAPNV
-105 ILDSDGQLASYMSA
+105 LDSDGQLNSYMSA
-119 SSAQGGFWTNGNKI
+119 TSAQGGFWTNGNKI
-133 DFYRKEPRTGNIVS
+133 DFYRKDLVS
-147 WLGIPKYEQ
+147 GAIISWIGLPKYEQ

-164 KKSDLIIPVD
+164 RKGDLIVPVD

-186 YRSGIDSEDIALDMV
+186 YRTGIDSEDIALDMV

-208 EDEASAK
+208 EDESSAK
-215 EECDFHITPEEFSDE
+215 DECDFHITPEEFNDVH
-230 KARDAACNRVRK
+230 ARDVACERVRK
-242 LFASVRDRYTDV
+242 LFYAVRDRYKDV
-254 FTPTEEIT
+254 FSPTEEIT
-262 ASNAQLAVVISQLQ
+262 ASNSQLAVVISQLQ

-285 DVIGTAYEIYVASHL
+285 DVIGTAYETYVASHL

-314 NMMVHMAAPSERDII
+314 NMMVKMAAPTEKDII

-341 AAMNHIFDTIDNS
+341 TAMNYIFDNIDNS
-354 SRSANSKEV
+354 NRTANAKEV

-393 DGHGGIEHANSLDAV
+393 DGHGGIEHANSLD
-408 SKLSARFNELCG
+408 SINKLSARFNEICG
-420 EGKPSIILTNPPFGS
+420 AKKPRIILTNPPFGS

-440 IKEPSIL
+440 IKEPNIL
-447 AQYRNGHQW
+447 SQYRNGHQW
-456 EVSSSGDVIYSD
+456 EIGADGEVIYSD

-474 GIAPELL
+474 GVAPELL
-481 FLEKCLTW
+481 FMEKCLDW
-489 IKDGGII
+489 VKDDGII

-507 REALAIRKTICE
+507 REALAVRKTVC
-519 QAQILAVVNLHEDT
+519 QKAKILAVVNLHEDT

-541 ASVIFLKKQKQI
+541 ASVIFLQKKAVVPT
-553 LLDYRIFMAIS
+553 DYRIFMAIS

-584 PVIRNGQHILDED
+584 PIIKNGQHVLDED
-597 LSEIAES
+597 LSQIAEA
-604 YQAFKNGTLVES
+604 YQEFKNGVLVES
-616 EFRYTIAFSDLDT
+616 EFRYTVAFSDLDK
-629 DSLSLN
+629 DSLSFN

-646 FRKVITLGESDEF
+646 FRKVITLGEREEF
-659 EIHRLGDL
+659 EIHRLGDI
-667 ARVYNGPRFKRPYAD
+667 ARVFNGPRFKRPYAD
-682 FGVTSGPTIRKYYTG
+682 VGVTSGPTIRKYFTG

-703 NSDNVKYLDSAK
+703 NCDNVKYLDSAK

-722 QLDALTIYEG
+722 QLDALTIHKG

-745 TYALK
+745 TYALS

-764 VVDDVPLR
+764 IVDDIPLR

-805 ADIPIPVPKD
+805 AEIPIPVPKNRD
-815 RSLVEEIGNKVIS
+815 ILEQIGNSVI
-828 SITELERSIESSKS
+828 RSIEELEKS
-842 AKSLLMSTLDKP
+842 IAS
-854 CEIQHQEH
+854 
-862 KAVEYNYEQQQD
+862 
-874 VMKVAEEAA
+874 
-883 PYGSNAN
+883 SNAAKDLLITTLE

>member
-1 VAEIDSWVEAQEF
+1 MADIDSWVEAQEF

-23 IIDYIDDDIRRVN
+23 IIDYLDPDTKRPN
-36 TPEERIRQKMT
+36 TPEERIRQKMV

-54 GYPISHIGLE
+54 NYPTNVIALE
-64 RSINIGREV
+64 RSINIGREI
-73 KRADIVVYNT
+73 KRADVVVYNSP
-83 AEACA
+83 EAA
-88 SNNQGEIYIIA
+88 AANDQGNIDLIG
-99 EIKAPT
+99 EIKAPNIT
-105 ILDSDGQLASYMSA
+105 ESDGQLNSYLSA
-119 SSAQGGFWTNGNKI
+119 TSAQGGFWTNGNRI
-133 DFYRKEPRTGNIVS
+133 DFFRKELPAGNIIP

-208 EDEASAK
+208 EDESSAK
-215 EECDFHITPEEFSDE
+215 DDCDFHITPEEFKDTT
-230 KARDAACNRVRK
+230 KRAAACKRVRE
-242 LFASVRDRYTDV
+242 LFRKVRDRYKDV
-254 FTPTEEIT
+254 FSPTEEIT
-262 ASNAQLAVVISQLQ
+262 ASDGQLAIVISQLQ
-276 QYSFMDSPH
+276 QYSFLDSTH
-285 DVIGTAYEIYVASHL
+285 DVLGTAYEIYFASHL

-314 NMMVHMAAPSERDII
+314 NMMVKMANPTDRNIV

-341 AAMNHIFDTIDNS
+341 TAMNYMFDTIDASGRTSN
-354 SRSANSKEV
+354 AKEI

-393 DGHGGIEHANSLDAV
+393 DGHGGIEHANSLD
-408 SKLSARFNELCG
+408 SITTLSAKFNDVCG
-420 EGKPSIILTNPPFGS
+420 LGKPDVILTNPPFGS
-435 GHDLR
+435 GHDIR
-440 IKEPSIL
+440 IKEDSIL
-447 AQYRNGHQW
+447 SQYKNGYQW
-456 EVSSSGDVIYSD
+456 ETAANGDVIYSD

-474 GIAPELL
+474 GVAPELL
-481 FLEKCLTW
+481 FLEKCLSW
-489 IKDGGII
+489 VKEGGII

-507 REALAIRKTICE
+507 REAYALRKTICE
-519 QAQILAVVNLHEDT
+519 QAQILAVINLHEDT

-541 ASVIFLKKQKQI
+541 ASVIFMRKQKHVSP
-553 LLDYRIFMAIS
+553 DYRIFMAIS

-584 PVIRNGQHILDED
+584 PLIKDGHHVLDED
-597 LSEIAES
+597 LSEIAER
-604 YQAFKNGTLVES
+604 YNDFKKGVLNES
-616 EFRYTIAFSDLDT
+616 EFRYTIAFSDLDK

-635 PVHYLPQHNAA
+635 PVRYLPQHNAA
-646 FRKVITLGESDEF
+646 FRRVMELGEMDEF

-667 ARVYNGPRFKRPYAD
+667 ATVYNGPRFKRPYAD
-682 FGVTSGPTIRKYYTG
+682 VGVTEGETIRKYFTG

-703 NSDNVKYLDSAK
+703 NSDNVKYLDSSK

-722 QLDALTIYEG
+722 QLDILTIHKG

-745 TYALK
+745 TYALS
-750 QHDGHVATNNLIRI
+750 QHDGHVATNNLIRLVI
-764 VVDDVPLR
+764 DDLPLR

-805 ADIPIPVPKD
+805 AEIPIPLPKD
-815 RSLVEEIGNKVIS
+815 RQVIEEIGNSVIS
-828 SITELERSIESSKS
+828 SIERLEESVSLSRK
-842 AKSLLMSTLDKP
+842 AKSMLHTLLI
-854 CEIQHQEH
+854 E
-862 KAVEYNYEQQQD
+862 
-874 VMKVAEEAA
+874 
-883 PYGSNAN
+883 

>member
-1 VAEIDSWVEAQEF
+1 MAETDSWAEAQEF

-23 IIDYIDDDIRRVN
+23 IIDYLDNNIHRPN
-36 TPEERIRQKMT
+36 TPEERIRQKMV
-47 QILHCEF
+47 QIIHAEF

-64 RSINIGREV
+64 RSINMGRET
-73 KRADIVVYNT
+73 KRADIVIYNSS
-83 AEACA
+83 AACA
-88 SNNQGEIYIIA
+88 MNDQGNIYIIA
-99 EIKAPT
+99 EVKAPT
-105 ILDSDGQLASYMSA
+105 ILDSDGQLNSYMSA
-119 SSAQGGFWTNGNKI
+119 TSAQGGFWTNGNKI
-133 DFYRKEPRTGNIVS
+133 DFYRKDLQTGSIGS
-147 WLGIPKYEQ
+147 WLGIPKYQ
-156 AWDSIGKY
+156 QSWDSIGKY
-164 KKSDLIIPVD
+164 KKSDLIVPVD

-208 EDEASAK
+208 EDESSAN
-215 EECDFHITPEEFSDE
+215 EECIFHITPEEFE
-230 KARDAACNRVRK
+230 NERLKDAACTRVRK
-242 LFASVRDRYTDV
+242 LFGTVRDRYKDV
-254 FTPTEEIT
+254 FSSTEEIT
-262 ASNAQLAVVISQLQ
+262 ASNSQLAVVISQLQ

-305 QYFTNRLVV
+305 QYFTNRLVI
-314 NMMVHMAAPSERDII
+314 NMMVKMAAPTERDII

-341 AAMNHIFDTIDNS
+341 TAMNYIFDCIDVS
-354 SRSANSKEV
+354 SRTSNAKEV

-368 VHQLFGVDISPKLV
+368 VHQLFGIDISPKLV

-393 DGHGGIEHANSLDAV
+393 DGHGGIEHANSLDKV
-408 SKLSARFNELCG
+408 SKLSARFIELCG
-420 EGKPSIILTNPPFGS
+420 LGKPNIILTNPPFGS

-440 IKEPSIL
+440 IKEPFIL
-447 AQYRNGHQW
+447 QQYKNGHQW
-456 EVSSSGDVIYSD
+456 EIGDDGGLSYSN

-474 GIAPELL
+474 GVAPELL
-481 FLEKCLTW
+481 FLEKCLEW
-489 IKDGGII
+489 VKEGGIV

-507 REALAIRKTICE
+507 REALSIRKTLCRR
-519 QAQILAVVNLHEDT
+519 AQILAVINLHEDT

-541 ASVIFLKKQKQI
+541 ASVIFFKKMKKVPT
-553 LLDYRIFMAIS
+553 DYRIFMAIS

-584 PVIRNGQHILDED
+584 PVIKNGQHILDED
-597 LSEIAES
+597 LSDIADS
-604 YQAFKNGTLVES
+604 YHDFTNGALTES
-616 EFRYTIAFSDLDT
+616 EFRYTVAFSELDS

-646 FRKVITLGESDEF
+646 FRKVLTLGEREDF

-667 ARVYNGPRFKRPYAD
+667 ASVFNGPRFKRPYAAL
-682 FGVTSGPTIRKYYTG
+682 GVTNGPTIRKYFTG

-703 NSDNVKYLDSAK
+703 NSDNVKYLDSAL

-722 QLDALTIYEG
+722 QLDALTIYKG

-745 TYALK
+745 TYALS

-764 VVDDVPLR
+764 VVEDVSLR

-799 LEPDII
+799 LEPDVI
-805 ADIPIPVPKD
+805 AEIPIPIPKD
-815 RSLVEEIGNKVIS
+815 RTLVEQIGNAVIQ
-828 SITELERSIESSKS
+828 SIEELERSIEVGNK
-842 AKSLLMSTLDKP
+842 ARNILLSVLD
-854 CEIQHQEH
+854 C
-862 KAVEYNYEQQQD
+862 
-874 VMKVAEEAA
+874 
-883 PYGSNAN
+883 

>member
-1 VAEIDSWVEAQEF
+1 MAEIDSWVEAQEF

-23 IIDYIDDDIRRVN
+23 IIDYIDNNIRRSN
-36 TPEERIRQKMT
+36 TPEERVRQKMT
-47 QILHCEF
+47 QIIHCEF
-54 GYPISHIGLE
+54 GYPISQIALE
-64 RSINIGREV
+64 RPINIGREI

-83 AEACA
+83 PEACA
-88 SNNQGEIYIIA
+88 SNDQGNIYLIA

-105 ILDSDGQLASYMSA
+105 INDSDGQLDSYLSA
-119 SSAQGGFWTNGNKI
+119 TSAQGGLWTNGNRI
-133 DFYRKEPRTGNIVS
+133 DFFRKEVSTGNIVP
-147 WLGIPKYEQ
+147 WLGIPKFEQ

-164 KKSDLIIPVD
+164 KKSDLIVPVD

-186 YRSGIDSEDIALDMV
+186 YRAGIDSEDIALDMV

-208 EDEASAK
+208 EDESSVK
-215 EECDFHITPEEFSDE
+215 EECDFHITKEEFDNE
-230 KARDAACNRVRK
+230 HARDLACTRVRK
-242 LFASVRDRYTDV
+242 LFYSVRDRYKDV

-262 ASNAQLAVVISQLQ
+262 ASNAQLAVVIAQLQ

-285 DVIGTAYEIYVASHL
+285 DVIGTAYEVYVASHL

-314 NMMVHMAAPSERDII
+314 NMMVKMAAPTEKDII

-341 AAMNHIFDTIDNS
+341 TSMNYIFDCIDAS
-354 SRSANSKEV
+354 ARSATAKEV
-363 LKRNV
+363 LKRSV

-393 DGHGGIEHANSLDAV
+393 DGHGGIEHANSLDSV
-408 SKLSARFNELCG
+408 TKLSAKFNQLCG
-420 EGKPSIILTNPPFGS
+420 IGKPSIILTNPPFGS

-440 IKEPSIL
+440 IKEGNLLS
-447 AQYRNGHQW
+447 QYKNGHQW
-456 EVSSSGDVIYSD
+456 EIADDGSLKYSE

-474 GIAPELL
+474 GVAPELL
-481 FLEKCLTW
+481 FMEKCLDW
-489 IKDGGII
+489 VKEDGII

-507 REALAIRKTICE
+507 REALAVRRTIC
-519 QAQILAVVNLHEDT
+519 QKAQILAVINLHEDT

-541 ASVIFLKKQKQI
+541 ASVIFLKKTSHP
-553 LLDYRIFMAIS
+553 LPDYRIFMAIS

-569 TSRGEAIFKKDSEGN
+569 TSRGEAILKKDSEGN
-584 PVIRNGQHILDED
+584 PIIRNGQHVLDED
-597 LSEIAES
+597 LSEIANS
-604 YQAFKNGTLVES
+604 YHEFKQGALIES
-616 EFRYTIAFSDLDT
+616 EFRYTIAFSDLDS

-646 FRKVITLGESDEF
+646 FRKVITLGEQDEF

-667 ARVYNGPRFKRPYAD
+667 ANVFNGPRFKRPYAD
-682 FGVTSGPTIRKYYTG
+682 IGVTSGPTIRKYFTG

-703 NSDNVKYLDSAK
+703 NCDNVKYLDSSK
-715 ASPQVKK
+715 ANAQVKK
-722 QLDALTIYEG
+722 HLDALTIHKG

-745 TYALK
+745 TYALS

-764 VVDDVPLR
+764 VVEDSAMR

-815 RSLVEEIGNKVIS
+815 KDLLAQIGNAVIN
-828 SITELERSIESSKS
+828 SIDELERSIASGNN
-842 AKSLLMSTLDKP
+842 ARSLLLTALS
-854 CEIQHQEH
+854 E
-862 KAVEYNYEQQQD
+862 
-874 VMKVAEEAA
+874 
-883 PYGSNAN
+883 